1 MKNRMIVLL
10 RVLIGNVDDLTF
22 KGRMFILCLYILG
35 GGSMFQVQKWGNS
48 LGIRI
53 PKSLALKVGIEEG
66 SEVDL
71 DVEDGH
77 LIIKPKSATLD
88 EILSQV
94 TPENLH
100 KEVPTGELQG
110 REVW

>member
-1 MKNRMIVLL
+1 
-10 RVLIGNVDDLTF
+10 
-22 KGRMFILCLYILG
+22 
-35 GGSMFQVQKWGNS
+35 MFQVQKWGNS

-53 PKSLALKVGIEEG
+53 PKSLALKVGLVEG

-77 LIIKPKSATLD
+77 LVIKPKSAKLD
-88 EILSQV
+88 ELLSQV

-100 KEVPTGELQG
+100 KEVATGEPQG
-110 REVW
+110 RESW

>member
-1 MKNRMIVLL
+1 
-10 RVLIGNVDDLTF
+10 
-22 KGRMFILCLYILG
+22 
-35 GGSMFQVQKWGNS
+35 MFQVQKWGNS

-53 PKSLALKVGIEEG
+53 PKFLALKVGLEEG

-77 LIIKPKSATLD
+77 LVIKPKSASLD
-88 EILSQV
+88 ELLSKV

-100 KEVPTGELQG
+100 QEVSTGERQG
-110 REVW
+110 RESW

>member
-1 MKNRMIVLL
+1 MVMGPTRRKQAFPL
-10 RVLIGNVDDLTF
+10 
-22 KGRMFILCLYILG
+22 
-35 GGSMFQVQKWGNS
+35 
-48 LGIRI
+48 I

-77 LIIKPKSATLD
+77 LIIKPKSAALD
-88 EILSQV
+88 EILSRV
-94 TPENLH
+94 TPDNLH
-100 KEVPTGELQG
+100 HEVSTGEQQG

>member
-1 MKNRMIVLL
+1 
-10 RVLIGNVDDLTF
+10 
-22 KGRMFILCLYILG
+22 
-35 GGSMFQVQKWGNS
+35 MFQVKKWGNS

-77 LIIKPKSATLD
+77 LVIKPKSVTLD
-88 EILSQV
+88 ELLAQV
-94 TPENLH
+94 TPDNLH
-100 KEVPTGELQG
+100 IEVFTGEPQG
-110 REVW
+110 RESW

>member
-1 MKNRMIVLL
+1 
-10 RVLIGNVDDLTF
+10 
-22 KGRMFILCLYILG
+22 
-35 GGSMFQVQKWGNS
+35 MFQVQKWGNS

-77 LIIKPKSATLD
+77 LVIKPKSATLD
-88 EILSQV
+88 ELLAHI
-94 TPENLH
+94 TPDNLH
-100 KEVPTGELQG
+100 KEASTGEPQG
-110 REVW
+110 RESW

>member
-1 MKNRMIVLL
+1 
-10 RVLIGNVDDLTF
+10 
-22 KGRMFILCLYILG
+22 
-35 GGSMFQVQKWGNS
+35 MFQVQKWGNS

-53 PKSLALKVGIEEG
+53 PKSLALKVGLEEG

-77 LIIKPKSATLD
+77 LVIKPKKAKLD
-88 EILSQV
+88 ELLARV

-100 KEVPTGELQG
+100 KEVSTSEPQG
-110 REVW
+110 RESW

>member
-1 MKNRMIVLL
+1 
-10 RVLIGNVDDLTF
+10 
-22 KGRMFILCLYILG
+22 
-35 GGSMFQVQKWGNS
+35 MFQVQKWGNS

-71 DVEDGH
+71 DVEEGH

-88 EILSQV
+88 EILSKV
-94 TPENLH
+94 TPDNIH
-100 KEVPTGELQG
+100 NEVSTGGQEG
-110 REVW
+110 REAW

>member
-1 MKNRMIVLL
+1 
-10 RVLIGNVDDLTF
+10 
-22 KGRMFILCLYILG
+22 
-35 GGSMFQVQKWGNS
+35 MFQVQKWGNS

-53 PKSLALKVGIEEG
+53 PKSLALKVGLEEG

-77 LIIKPKSATLD
+77 LVIKPKTAALD
-88 EILSQV
+88 ELLAQV

-100 KEVPTGELQG
+100 KEVSTGDPQG
-110 REVW
+110 RESW